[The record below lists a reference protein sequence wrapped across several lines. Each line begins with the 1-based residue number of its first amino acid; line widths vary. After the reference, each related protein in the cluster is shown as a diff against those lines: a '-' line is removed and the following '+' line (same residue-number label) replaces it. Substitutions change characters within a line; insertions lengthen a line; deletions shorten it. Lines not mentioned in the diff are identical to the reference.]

1 MKKED
6 NTKLIV
12 IIALLLIGIA
22 YMLFTAN
29 EVFINKDKHINSMEV
44 TIIRNHAVHSYDGG
58 TSYYMYGESKTGE
71 TITILGNDYS
81 VGDVATVYI
90 NRNTLNAHGTQPEWH
105 TTLREANGTYY
116 IGLIMSSIFTIAMIV
131 WLIDTLKY
139 RRTMRYEY
147 RDR

>member
-6 NTKLIV
+6 NTKLIA
-12 IIALLLIGIA
+12 IIALLIIGIA

-44 TIIRNHAVHSYDGG
+44 TIIKMYTLPWHDDN
-58 TSYYMYGESKTGE
+58 SYYMQGESKTGE
-71 TITILGNDYS
+71 TVTILGNDYS
-81 VGDVATVYI
+81 VGDIVTVYI
-90 NRNTLNAHGTQPEWH
+90 NRNTLNAKVDQPEWH
-105 TTLREANGTYY
+105 TTIREANGTYY
-116 IGLIMSSIFTIAMIV
+116 IGLIVSSIFTIAMII